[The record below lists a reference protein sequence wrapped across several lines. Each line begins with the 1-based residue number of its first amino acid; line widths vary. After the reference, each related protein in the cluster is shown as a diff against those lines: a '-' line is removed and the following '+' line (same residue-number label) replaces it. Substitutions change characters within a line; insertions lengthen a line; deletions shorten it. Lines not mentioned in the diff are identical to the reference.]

1 MEANKSFS
9 LLVIGA
15 GMYVAGRGTAG
26 FGTILPAVFDWIKK
40 SSHLD
45 VRVSCAATSI
55 NSINEFSKKAE
66 ALSLL
71 TGVSVNISTYPTK
84 EVVDINSYKEALLNI
99 EQPAAAIIVV
109 PDHLHHQITMDCLN
123 AGLHTLVVKPLA
135 PSLRECLDLVEVAK
149 KKELYG
155 MVEFHKRWD
164 KSNLILKN
172 KIHSQAL
179 GDLLYCHVEYSQRKS
194 IPTSFFKSWASK
206 TNILQYL
213 GIHYID
219 LVRYLTNAM
228 PIRVLAIGQK
238 SYLTM
243 HDIDTYDSI
252 QCLIEW
258 RLPNKKIFNQTI
270 LANWID
276 PETSSAMSNQTIK
289 FIGTKGR
296 YEADQKNRGITLNID
311 GDNLEHI
318 NPDFCM
324 PIKQPDGLL
333 QWQGYGVES
342 IHTFLN
348 DVMALKNS
356 DTSLSA
362 LSNTRPTFKESLVSA
377 AVIDAA
383 NLSLDQNGSWHPVSL
398 DESQVI

>member
-164 KSNLILKN
+164 K
-172 KIHSQAL
+172 
-179 GDLLYCHVEYSQRKS
+179 YVWSQR
-194 IPTSFFKSWASK
+194 
-206 TNILQYL
+206 QR
-213 GIHYID
+213 GHYCK
-219 LVRYLTNAM
+219 
-228 PIRVLAIGQK
+228 RV
-238 SYLTM
+238 Y
-243 HDIDTYDSI
+243 
-252 QCLIEW
+252 
-258 RLPNKKIFNQTI
+258 
-270 LANWID
+270 
-276 PETSSAMSNQTIK
+276 
-289 FIGTKGR
+289 
-296 YEADQKNRGITLNID
+296 
-311 GDNLEHI
+311 
-318 NPDFCM
+318 
-324 PIKQPDGLL
+324 
-333 QWQGYGVES
+333 
-342 IHTFLN
+342 
-348 DVMALKNS
+348 
-356 DTSLSA
+356 
-362 LSNTRPTFKESLVSA
+362 
-377 AVIDAA
+377 
-383 NLSLDQNGSWHPVSL
+383 
-398 DESQVI
+398 